1 MLDSPPFRGLD
12 HNTTMHAIR
21 LCMLVAISACQPLA
35 PTADNDA
42 TKEAIAGLEA
52 TVANLTTQVT
62 ALERTADAATRSHTD
77 STTELETHSKAL
89 ARVEGILATL
99 PDMLKEACPPTPRG
113 LTAACEGPTQ
123 RIPTSGDKMLVGV
136 REHIT
141 LVPPAVRLVAR
152 IDTNAAGNYL
162 LVRDVEEFQRDGNN
176 WVRFT
181 LPLGGDAEPVAVE
194 RQIVRRRTNE
204 DSKDAVIRLRMTLG
218 DVTETYDF
226 TLLTRRARD
235 YQVRLGRSFLKD
247 IALVDVS
254 KRFIQP
260 RPGPIGP

>member
-1 MLDSPPFRGLD
+1 MQA
-12 HNTTMHAIR
+12 MR
-21 LCMLVAISACQPLA
+21 LCMLVAVSACQPLA
-35 PTADNDA
+35 QPTDNA
-42 TKEAIAGLEA
+42 NTSAAIAALEA
-52 TVANLTTQVT
+52 TVVDLTAQVT
-62 ALERTADAATRSHTD
+62 ALERTADAATNTHAD
-77 STTELETHSKAL
+77 SIAELETHSKAL

-99 PDMLKEACPPTPRG
+99 PDMLKDACPPTTREAA
-113 LTAACEGPTQ
+113 AACEEVPTQ
-123 RIPTSGDKMLVGV
+123 RIAVSSDKMLVGV

-141 LVPPAVRLVAR
+141 LVPPGVHLVAR
-152 IDTNAAGNYL
+152 IDAGAANNYL

-194 RQIVRRRTNE
+194 RQLARRRTNA
-204 DSKDAVIRLRMTLG
+204 DSKDAVVRLRMTLG
-218 DVTETYDF
+218 DVSETYEF
-226 TLLTRRARD
+226 TLLTRRASD
-235 YQVRLGRSFLKD
+235 YQARLGRAFLKD